1 MLPQPFL
8 TTAQMKQEG
17 INMVLDLNEEW
28 AKLQENEEN
37 PSALLTGVMVVRTE
51 YAEQNPEAVAAFMD
65 SYAASVEYVNTN
77 TDEAAKLIAGFDI
90 VPEPVAK
97 LALPYCKIVYFEGA
111 EMKDMLSGYLQVL
124 FDQNPQAVG
133 GTLPTDAFYYGR

>member
-1 MLPQPFL
+1 M
-8 TTAQMKQEG
+8 
-17 INMVLDLNEEW
+17 
-28 AKLQENEEN
+28 
-37 PSALLTGVMVVRTE
+37 
-51 YAEQNPEAVAAFMD
+51 
-65 SYAASVEYVNTN
+65 
-77 TDEAAKLIAGFDI
+77 
-90 VPEPVAK
+90 PEPVTK